1 MEIGSEDEDDSID
14 FDSEDEEDDDDYSED
29 DLGIYPPSPVP
40 NSGGNFLNRI
50 FSLS

>member
-14 FDSEDEEDDDDYSED
+14 FDSEDEEDDDYSED